1 MVLGGTRFI
10 GAAIVEELAA
20 YGHEL
25 LIVHRG
31 EHEPSD
37 LPEADHLHTER
48 ANLPHLR
55 GAVDDFAPEGVV
67 DTYAMTAADA
77 ETALA
82 AVGDDPRLLVLSSMD
97 VYRAYGSLLAGV
109 ETDPLPIDET
119 SPVREQRYPYR
130 GHPALGS
137 MDIAERSRSCGGCA
151 PGASASP
158 AAPAPSCGPEATCAT
173 SPAACAWRWSP
184 RPPSARSSTWG
195 RAAPGRWACGRAT
208 CWRPPAAGRAS
219 SGSLTPCSPRTSAC
233 SAPRPSTCW
242 WTPARHATCSAG
254 PRPTPTTRSSAR
266 SPGTSS
272 TLPRPRRTTSPPT
285 TVPWPPLAADRPAAA
300 HRAPGYSQIPKFQ

>member
-119 SPVREQRYPYR
+119 APVREQRYPYR

-137 MDIAERSRSCGGCA
+137 MDIAEHYEKLDVEEAYLRRQATVCRLPVVYGERDGQRRGLLPVDPRLRARRRRRRAHGAGVRGDHRRDPQPGGEPHLVDGPVGA
-151 PGASASP
+151 PRAGGRRRPGALRP
-158 AAPAPSCGPEATCAT
+158 GP
-173 SPAACAWRWSP
+173 
-184 RPPSARSSTWG
+184 
-195 RAAPGRWACGRAT
+195 
-208 CWRPPAAGRAS
+208 
-219 SGSLTPCSPRTSAC
+219 
-233 SAPRPSTCW
+233 
-242 WTPARHATCSAG
+242 
-254 PRPTPTTRSSAR
+254 
-266 SPGTSS
+266 
-272 TLPRPRRTTSPPT
+272 
-285 TVPWPPLAADRPAAA
+285 
-300 HRAPGYSQIPKFQ
+300 